1 MTEADVRR
9 LLAEKKIRTVRP
21 DPETAQVELDVARRH
36 IASAEK
42 IMDDDPTLAFTALYD
57 AIRKAIAAHMRSRGY
72 RVTRGLGA
80 HAKTGSTRSPHSTT
94 WTSRRTSTSSTRSAI
109 SGTRANTRR
118 SPWASMTCAKLLST
132 PRRSSTLSRV
142 TSEGAQ
148 RSRVRCRDVRGRYSR
163 SFVSPVLAACVHR
176 CVHAARKMS
185 ICRRVR
191 IPLGALRRWRPAG
204 TA

>member
-72 RVTRGLGA
+72 RVTRGPGA
-80 HAKTGSTRSPHSTT
+80 HAKTGEYALAALDHLDIEAHLDEFDTLRDLRNQSEYE
-94 WTSRRTSTSSTRSAI
+94 A
-109 SGTRANTRR
+109 
-118 SPWASMTCAKLLST
+118 LS
-132 PRRSSTLSRV
+132 V
-142 TSEGAQ
+142 GVE
-148 RSRVRCRDVRGRYSR
+148 DVREA
-163 SFVSPVLAACVHR
+163 VE
-176 CVHAARKMS
+176 HATAIVDAVARD
-185 ICRRVR
+185 
-191 IPLGALRRWRPAG
+191 L
-204 TA
+204 